1 MIHENSMSPESAIQG
16 TAGEGP
22 RGKTQLN
29 MDKVRGGLKTQI
41 KQRSAF
47 LSVHSGVTSASIF
60 TLSYCAHPS
69 SSCQPSACRS
79 GCDPGQQGSSAR
91 AVPPPG

>member
-29 MDKVRGGLKTQI
+29 MDKVRGGLETQI
-41 KQRSAF
+41 KHCSAF
-47 LSVHSGVTSASIF
+47 L
-60 TLSYCAHPS
+60 CAFWSHR
-69 SSCQPSACRS
+69 RS
-79 GCDPGQQGSSAR
+79 HFHIR
-91 AVPPPG
+91 